1 MQQMHVSHFC
11 RAEAHLKTLESFSTT
26 DSDRW
31 VNSVKSAENKCRS
44 CRTTSLLMNTW
55 LRMRRTHILRKHTF
69 KRKMTWEACRLYL
82 PWKRFFDVSSVA
94 LYPVAQVFW
103 SWARV
108 AATQSLTRLEVFRSA
123 RWPKLSQCLK
133 PLKGCA
139 RSKPDLRRVD
149 PKFQCSPLSQAK
161 KNIVTLTK
169 LQRVYYQ
176 LSLAAL
182 SRETGVCSGGSNWLN
197 RSSSRQSVKTNAWF
211 RLSFLSKL
219 QDKSWYFYSRL
230 RSLLACGLCTA
241 SGSSLSVACGLLL
254 EVYIQPRPPCSKLE
268 SVRGWRT
275 EVNETATRRG
285 EQHAGEKCLC
295 TRVQVWEWVCQRTE
309 EGGI

>member
-1 MQQMHVSHFC
+1 MVLKLLNKSLRKQALWEQSLFLTDAKINAQSNATDARFTFQQSRSPFEDFREFQHHGQRQMS
-11 RAEAHLKTLESFSTT
+11 SFSQIC
-26 DSDRW
+26 R
-31 VNSVKSAENKCRS
+31 NKFRS

-55 LRMRRTHILRKHTF
+55 LRMKRTHILRKHTF
-69 KRKMTWEACRLYL
+69 KRKKTWEACRLYL

-108 AATQSLTRLEVFRSA
+108 AATQSLMRLEVFRSA
-123 RWPKLSQCLK
+123 RWPKLSQCLTL
-133 PLKGCA
+133 LKGCA

-182 SRETGVCSGGSNWLN
+182 SRETGLCSGGSNWLN
-197 RSSSRQSVKTNAWF
+197 RSSSRQSVKTNAYLF
-211 RLSFLSKL
+211 
-219 QDKSWYFYSRL
+219 
-230 RSLLACGLCTA
+230 
-241 SGSSLSVACGLLL
+241 SLSSKIKVGTSTPGFGVFLLVVFAL
-254 EVYIQPRPPCSKLE
+254 QVGPV
-268 SVRGWRT
+268 SV
-275 EVNETATRRG
+275 
-285 EQHAGEKCLC
+285 
-295 TRVQVWEWVCQRTE
+295 
-309 EGGI
+309 